1 MRQPVEGLLF
11 PLGRQAG
18 SSLEPDDRRPAMEK
32 EEQKAMHTTGLFASG
47 PLFPSDWLWPLTLVF
62 TLERGF
68 STSARLT
75 LGARQSLVV
84 GLSCA
89 LQGC

>member
-1 MRQPVEGLLF
+1 
-11 PLGRQAG
+11 
-18 SSLEPDDRRPAMEK
+18 
-32 EEQKAMHTTGLFASG
+32 MHTTGLFASG